1 MSEYSIPL
9 PTTTCRDGIE
19 ITVPLPVRNTI
30 QGGAHGVIKAKVG
43 NRTLKYVMSD
53 LSIQERHLIPLTYDM
68 RTNQEMANTIQDVAM
83 NLIFSKEG
91 MRVMG
96 TCNEGGIGAFF
107 RSWGE
112 LGAWKIL
119 AEAVEE
125 AGYTLGREVCFGVD
139 GAADRFYKGNG
150 VYELDGRSFDTMQ
163 LMEYYESML
172 DTYPILYAEDLFA
185 SRKEAWRHWS
195 EFTSRF
201 GERVF
206 VSLDD
211 VATTNARLV
220 RPLIAEKTGNM
231 LLLKMNQIGTMLE
244 GWRAAETAH
253 HAGWLT
259 ISSHRSTSS
268 IDFMEVEV
276 ALALSMRRPGLGRCV
291 FAKWGGAKLIERAMR
306 YAMAQQWVEDFAA
319 GVALF
324 EPLSPDTRI
333 QMFKGYPAPLNT
345 GDLTLGVRIRLS
357 NGFEI
362 NAVVP
367 AGTSTGETEACLV
380 PVVDAVRNVDQLV
393 SELHLVGMRLGD
405 VPDQLTLTQ
414 RLLATELQEASRIGQ
429 IKPDDSVG
437 KLQEAAELK
446 RCLGA
451 NTLLGITVAY
461 NRLIAVKEGKPSW
474 LSLREAGQK
483 LDRDGLTLC
492 DEAFYEPIIASL
504 RQTHHPSSRGTR
516 LFGAAGTEL

>member
-1 MSEYSIPL
+1 MKCFFIISNIAIKSAKADYALIVPSEPSSKIAIAQVAD
-9 PTTTCRDGIE
+9 TFT
-19 ITVPLPVRNTI
+19 PVI
-30 QGGAHGVIKAKVG
+30 SEDS
-43 NRTLKYVMSD
+43 L
-53 LSIQERHLIPLTYDM
+53 
-68 RTNQEMANTIQDVAM
+68 
-83 NLIFSKEG
+83 
-91 MRVMG
+91 
-96 TCNEGGIGAFF
+96 
-107 RSWGE
+107 
-112 LGAWKIL
+112 
-119 AEAVEE
+119 AVER
-125 AGYTLGREVCFGVD
+125 AYV
-139 GAADRFYKGNG
+139 
-150 VYELDGRSFDTMQ
+150 
-163 LMEYYESML
+163 
-172 DTYPILYAEDLFA
+172 A
-185 SRKEAWRHWS
+185 S
-195 EFTSRF
+195 
-201 GERVF
+201 
-206 VSLDD
+206 D
-211 VATTNARLV
+211 
-220 RPLIAEKTGNM
+220 
-231 LLLKMNQIGTMLE
+231 
-244 GWRAAETAH
+244 
-253 HAGWLT
+253 
-259 ISSHRSTSS
+259 
-268 IDFMEVEV
+268 
-276 ALALSMRRPGLGRCV
+276 
-291 FAKWGGAKLIERAMR
+291 
-306 YAMAQQWVEDFAA
+306 
-319 GVALF
+319 
-324 EPLSPDTRI
+324 
-333 QMFKGYPAPLNT
+333 
-345 GDLTLGVRIRLS
+345 